1 LFTDRVLKRRAV
13 RSISPVVSGVMANGW
28 RSTKTFVRRVLIAG
42 VLLAVVALG
51 AAAAAIAWP
60 GHAASQ
66 AATPAV
72 PAADSAPLPPS
83 HPQVVQPEAGVAADD
98 QPAPTTSNGSG
109 APNDDEIKREL
120 AQLKSL
126 AANADLPVGAKGR
139 VLGDGRAVAPRQ
151 APQIVRD
158 VINAGNVIAKTPY
171 LWGGGHG
178 SWASVGYD
186 CSGSVSFALA
196 GAGLLDSPL
205 TSGLLAKWGA
215 PGPGRWVTIYANA
228 GHVFMVV
235 AGLRFDTGGL
245 SGDGTR
251 WQPTGRSTAG
261 FVARHPEGL

>member
-1 LFTDRVLKRRAV
+1 MTFARRTLVVGVVLG
-13 RSISPVVSGVMANGW
+13 IVV
-28 RSTKTFVRRVLIAG
+28 L
-42 VLLAVVALG
+42 
-51 AAAAAIAWP
+51 AAAVTATARSGATAP
-60 GHAASQ
+60 A
-66 AATPAV
+66 AATASA
-72 PAADSAPLPPS
+72 PAAMTEGADAPLPAA
-83 HPQVVQPEAGVAADD
+83 HPQAVEPQAGVAAGD
-98 QPAPTTSNGSG
+98 QPANTNTSNATGRPS
-109 APNDDEIKREL
+109 DDEIKREL
-120 AQLKSL
+120 SELKSM
-126 AANADLPVGAKGR
+126 ASKADLPVGDTGR
-139 VLGDGRAVAPRQ
+139 VLADGRAVAPRD

-178 SWASVGYD
+178 GWSSVGYD

-215 PGPGRWVTIYANA
+215 AGAGRWITIYANG

-245 SGDGTR
+245 RGSGTR
-251 WQPTGRSTAG
+251 WQPTARSTAG

>member
-1 LFTDRVLKRRAV
+1 
-13 RSISPVVSGVMANGW
+13 MANAW
-28 RSTKTFVRRVLIAG
+28 RSAMTFARRTLIVGVVLGIV
-42 VLLAVVALG
+42 VL
-51 AAAAAIAWP
+51 AAAVTATARSGATAP
-60 GHAASQ
+60 A
-66 AATPAV
+66 AATASP
-72 PAADSAPLPPS
+72 PAAMSEGAEAPLPAA
-83 HPQVVQPEAGVAADD
+83 HPQAVEPEAGVAAAD
-98 QPAPTTSNGSG
+98 QPAPNTNTSSANATSR
-109 APNDDEIKREL
+109 PSDDEIKREL
-120 AQLKSL
+120 SELKSM
-126 AANADLPVGAKGR
+126 ASKTDLPVGDTGR
-139 VLGDGRAVAPRQ
+139 VLPDGRAVAPRD

-178 SWASVGYD
+178 TWSSVGYD

-215 PGPGRWVTIYANA
+215 AGAGRWITIYANG

-245 SGDGTR
+245 RGSGTR
-251 WQPTGRSTAG
+251 WQPTARSTDG

>member
-1 LFTDRVLKRRAV
+1 
-13 RSISPVVSGVMANGW
+13 MANAW

-42 VLLAVVALG
+42 VVLAVVALG
-51 AAAAAIAWP
+51 AAAAAMAWP
-60 GHAASQ
+60 GHGAAQ
-66 AATPAV
+66 AATAAV
-72 PAADSAPLPPS
+72 PADDTAPLPAA
-83 HPQVVQPEAGVAADD
+83 HPQVVQPEAGVAAED
-98 QPAPTTSNGSG
+98 QPTSTSSPTSSSTG
-109 APNDDEIKREL
+109 APSDDEIKREL
-120 AQLKSL
+120 TQLKSL
-126 AANADLPVGAKGR
+126 AATADLPVGTKGR
-139 VLGDGRAVAPRQ
+139 VLSDGRAVAPRQ

-158 VINAGNVIAKTPY
+158 IINAGNVIAKTPY

-228 GHVFMVV
+228 GHVFMFV

-245 SGDGTR
+245 GGDGTR
-251 WQPTGRSTAG
+251 WQPTLRSTAG

>member
-1 LFTDRVLKRRAV
+1 
-13 RSISPVVSGVMANGW
+13 MANAV
-28 RSTKTFVRRVLIAG
+28 RSTKTFFRRVLIAG
-42 VLLAVVALG
+42 VVLAVVALG
-51 AAAAAIAWP
+51 ASVAAVAWP
-60 GHAASQ
+60 GHGAAE
-66 AATPAV
+66 AATAAV
-72 PAADSAPLPPS
+72 PAVDSAPLPPS
-83 HPQVVQPEAGVAADD
+83 HPQVVQPEAGVAAGD
-98 QPAPTTSNGSG
+98 QPASTSSTTSGSSG
-109 APNDDEIKREL
+109 APSDDEIKSEL

-139 VLGDGRAVAPRQ
+139 VLGDGRAVAPRH

-158 VINAGNVIAKTPY
+158 IINAGNVIAKTPY

-228 GHVFMVV
+228 GHVFMFV

-245 SGDGTR
+245 GGDGTR
-251 WQPTGRSTAG
+251 WQPTLRSTAG